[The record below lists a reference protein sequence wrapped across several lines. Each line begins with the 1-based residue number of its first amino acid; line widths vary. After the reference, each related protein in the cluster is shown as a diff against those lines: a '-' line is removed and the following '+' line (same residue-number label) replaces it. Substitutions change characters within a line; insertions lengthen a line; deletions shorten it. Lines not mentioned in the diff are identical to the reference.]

1 MKTTSCLAA
10 IALAG
15 TLAAQSASAGA
26 TFSSSTD
33 PDATFGAKLSSLF
46 EQEREAL
53 ARTGEDDLRRMVMP
67 APVPRPNRVEVSYDK
82 AWLAERPM
90 PAMDTELRCLAEA
103 LYFEARG
110 ESVKGQ
116 FAVAE
121 VILNR
126 VESAA
131 YPNSVCSVIKQGTGR
146 KYACQF
152 TYTCDGHPEH
162 INEKGAWRQVS
173 KVADAMLDGAPRALT
188 GGATHYHT
196 RHVSPS
202 WSRVFP
208 RTTTVDTH
216 HFYRQPTRVANR

>member
-1 MKTTSCLAA
+1 MFRLA
-10 IALAG
+10 IVFLLAMSG
-15 TLAAQSASAGA
+15 MVSA
-26 TFSSSTD
+26 
-33 PDATFGAKLSSLF
+33 
-46 EQEREAL
+46 EAL
-53 ARTGEDDLRRMVMP
+53 TKVFENERRLVERLPEARLASLLE
-67 APVPRPNRVEVSYDK
+67 RPELEVEYSG
-82 AWLAERPM
+82 AWLAGLSPRTGG
-90 PAMDTELRCLAEA
+90 ADWRCLAEA

-131 YPNSVCSVIKQGTGR
+131 YPNSVCSVSKQGTGR